1 MVNGTQQRLR
11 YEAWTKTNIVNL
23 GTNVTATLQ
32 KINATNFKTGIYNKT
47 AYGNFRTNLPI
58 PFADPRFQNLLFPV
72 WQIAPIGPNA
82 GAVFHDPHATVGSRF
97 HTVEAALAA
106 GGGGFTDVIQLL
118 QDAYPRPSSILYA
131 PLYTLPPNRRLMGF
145 CAAIFSWDTAL
156 QNALP
161 SYLKRIDLV
170 LTTKTTVWTITV
182 DQGAAKVRGPALLH
196 LSMPLSKHLSTH
208 FFMLRAKVLGKGDL
222 HDPTFDQFKQIVDID
237 VSKYS
242 SVSASDFGIAAY
254 PSAAFY
260 NQFISDVP
268 FRVSI
273 VVVFMVF
280 FTMLVIVA
288 YDFFIRKRETKL
300 ATQAQEAEDTTKIV
314 SPRC

>member
-1 MVNGTQQRLR
+1 
-11 YEAWTKTNIVNL
+11 
-23 GTNVTATLQ
+23 
-32 KINATNFKTGIYNKT
+32 
-47 AYGNFRTNLPI
+47 
-58 PFADPRFQNLLFPV
+58 
-72 WQIAPIGPNA
+72 
-82 GAVFHDPHATVGSRF
+82 
-97 HTVEAALAA
+97 
-106 GGGGFTDVIQLL
+106 
-118 QDAYPRPSSILYA
+118 
-131 PLYTLPPNRRLMGF
+131 
-145 CAAIFSWDTAL
+145 
-156 QNALP
+156 
-161 SYLKRIDLV
+161 
-170 LTTKTTVWTITV
+170 
-182 DQGAAKVRGPALLH
+182 
-196 LSMPLSKHLSTH
+196 
-208 FFMLRAKVLGKGDL
+208 MLRAKVLGKGDL
-222 HDPTFDQFKQIVDID
+222 HDPTFDRFKQIVDID

-314 SPRC
+314 SPER